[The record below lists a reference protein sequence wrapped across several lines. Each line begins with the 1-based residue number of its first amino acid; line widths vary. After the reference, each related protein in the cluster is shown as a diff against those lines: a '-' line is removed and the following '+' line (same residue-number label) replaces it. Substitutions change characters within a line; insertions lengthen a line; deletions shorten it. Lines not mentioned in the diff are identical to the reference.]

1 MARTMLARVW
11 SFIKTQ
17 LIDGEEYE
25 RDEEKEKKEEDE
37 QHNAILDHMRTT
49 NASIR
54 EIQQKLQVL
63 EKIGDILKCAGARVD
78 DSSPLNKLL
87 GVLNGARA
95 DADDLSFLDEADVD
109 FDKPPVAATVKLPKD
124 STKHPWLAV
133 FAKEVRREEADGAA
147 ATQIAFAT
155 SRASASARK
164 RKYSDMNLIY
174 QGVHPNP
181 HLAVCCITEEWQDR
195 GLSFS
200 KRARQPVYV
209 VDSNIQ
215 NVKASI
221 YENI

>member
-1 MARTMLARVW
+1 MARAILARFW
-11 SFIKTQ
+11 NFIKTQ
-17 LIDGEEYE
+17 WIDGEEYE
-25 RDEEKEKKEEDE
+25 EEEEENEEKEDE
-37 QHNAILDHMRTT
+37 QQNAILAHMRTT

-63 EKIGDILKCAGARVD
+63 EKIGEILKCAGARVD
-78 DSSPLNKLL
+78 DSSPLNKVL
-87 GVLNGARA
+87 GVLNRA
-95 DADDLSFLDEADVD
+95 GDDLSFLDEADVD
-109 FDKPPVAATVKLPKD
+109 FDTPPVAATVKLPKD

-133 FAKEVRREEADGAA
+133 FAKEVCREEAGA

-155 SRASASARK
+155 SRAAASARK
-164 RKYSDMNLIY
+164 RKYCDMNLIY

-181 HLAVCCITEEWQDR
+181 QLAVCCITEEWQER

-215 NVKASI
+215 NVKTSI